1 MNRFHIGIDT
11 RVELPA
17 SIAVWKY
24 EATRGVLWLS
34 PSREFKIN
42 PSMGRNL
49 WFLDECWSKSF
60 KRRCS
65 NGCVSEWKLVVVNPW
80 VEPQRWE
87 LEAVRVDAVI
97 SRKGKITREQ
107 MEKSAGRLKIIART
121 GVGVDPSRVDL
132 EAAKEFKIWVT
143 NQPGS
148 NAVSVAELVFG
159 QMIALVRH
167 THEANRAV
175 KENRWSDYLKFIGTE
190 LAGKTIGIVGMGNI
204 GARMALRARA
214 FEMDFLVYDPYIPE
228 SHVTALGGKWVS
240 LRELLSD
247 SDFVTIHCPLNRETR
262 GMVGEKDLASMKPSA
277 YLINAARGGI
287 VDEKALC
294 SALQQKK
301 IAGAALDVIAEE
313 PPEKDHPLFKL
324 DNVLW
329 TPHLGAVTLEATE
342 RGEWG
347 AAEEVIRVLEGK
359 RPKNPVV
366 DADAA
371 RLLLP
376 A

>member
-1 MNRFHIGIDT
+1 MGLR
-11 RVELPA
+11 RVLVEEFQP
-17 SIAVWKY
+17 
-24 EATRGVLWLS
+24 EVLKWL
-34 PSREFKIN
+34 RE
-42 PSMGRNL
+42 RA
-49 WFLDECWSKSF
+49 D
-60 KRRCS
+60 
-65 NGCVSEWKLVVVNPW
+65 LVVVNPW

-87 LEAVRVDAVI
+87 LEVTRVDAVI

-107 MEKSAGRLKIIART
+107 MERSGGRLKIIART

-167 THEANRAV
+167 THAANRAV
-175 KENRWSDYLKFIGTE
+175 KDNRWSDYLKFIGTE
-190 LAGKTIGIVGMGNI
+190 LAGKTIGIIGLGNI
-204 GARMALRARA
+204 GMRVALRARA
-214 FEMDFLVYDPYIPE
+214 FEMDALVTDPYIPE
-228 SHVTALGGKWVS
+228 SHVTSLGGKWVG
-240 LRELLSD
+240 LEELLSE
-247 SDFVTIHCPLNRETR
+247 SDFVTIHCPLNGETR
-262 GMVGEKDLASMKPSA
+262 SMIGRKELALMKRSA
-277 YLINAARGGI
+277 FLINAARGGI
-287 VDEKALC
+287 IDEDALC
-294 SALQQKK
+294 AVLREAK
-301 IAGAALDVIAEE
+301 IAGAALDVIANE
-313 PPEKDHPLFKL
+313 PPARNHPLIEL

-329 TPHLGAVTLEATE
+329 TPHLGAVTLEASE

-347 AAEEVIRVLEGK
+347 AAQEVIRVLESK

-366 DADAA
+366 DADEA

>member
-1 MNRFHIGIDT
+1 MSLGRILVEEFQPEVLKWLRE
-11 RVELPA
+11 RVEL
-17 SIAVWKY
+17 I
-24 EATRGVLWLS
+24 
-34 PSREFKIN
+34 
-42 PSMGRNL
+42 
-49 WFLDECWSKSF
+49 
-60 KRRCS
+60 
-65 NGCVSEWKLVVVNPW
+65 VVNPW
-80 VEPQRWE
+80 VEPERWE
-87 LEAVRVDAVI
+87 LEAARVDGII

-132 EAAKEFKIWVT
+132 EAAKELKVWVT

-167 THEANRAV
+167 THEADRAV
-175 KENRWSDYLKFIGTE
+175 KANRWSDYLKFLGTE
-190 LAGKTIGIVGMGNI
+190 LAGKTLGIIGMGNI
-204 GARMALRARA
+204 GARLALRARA
-214 FEMDFLVYDPYIPE
+214 FEMDLLVYDPYIPE

-240 LRELLSD
+240 LSELLAAAD
-247 SDFVTIHCPLNRETR
+247 IVTIHCPLNRETR
-262 GMVGEKDLASMKPSA
+262 GMVGAKELALMKRSA
-277 YLINAARGGI
+277 FLINAARGGI
-287 VDEKALC
+287 VEEKALYE
-294 SALQQKK
+294 ALQQKK
-301 IAGAALDVIAEE
+301 ITGAALDVIAEE
-313 PPEKDHPLFKL
+313 PPAKDHPLFKL

-329 TPHLGAVTLEATE
+329 TPHVGALTLEATV

-347 AAEEVIRVLEGK
+347 AAEEIIRVLERK

-366 DADAA
+366 DADEA

>member
-1 MNRFHIGIDT
+1 MALGRVLVEEFQADVLQWLRE
-11 RVELPA
+11 RVE
-17 SIAVWKY
+17 
-24 EATRGVLWLS
+24 
-34 PSREFKIN
+34 
-42 PSMGRNL
+42 
-49 WFLDECWSKSF
+49 
-60 KRRCS
+60 
-65 NGCVSEWKLVVVNPW
+65 LVVVNPW

-87 LEAVRVDAVI
+87 LEASRVDAVI

-107 MEKSAGRLKIIART
+107 MAKSAGRLRIIART

-132 EAAKEFKIWVT
+132 EAAKELKIWVT

-175 KENRWSDYLKFIGTE
+175 KENRWSDYLKFIGSE
-190 LAGKTIGIVGMGNI
+190 LAGKTLGIIGMGNI

-214 FEMDFLVYDPYIPE
+214 FEMNFLVYDPYIPE

-240 LRELLSD
+240 LHELLAD

-262 GMVGEKDLASMKPSA
+262 GIVGQKGLALMKPSA
-277 YLINAARGGI
+277 FLLNAARGGI
-287 VDEKALC
+287 VDEDALC
-294 SALQQKK
+294 RVLQQKK
-301 IAGAALDVIAEE
+301 IAGAALDVIADE
-313 PPEKDHPLFKL
+313 PPAKDHPLFKL

-329 TPHLGAVTLEATE
+329 TPHLGAVTLEASQ

-347 AAEEVIRVLEGK
+347 AAEEVIRVLERK

-366 DADAA
+366 DADEAC
-371 RLLLP
+371 LLLP

>member
-1 MNRFHIGIDT
+1 MVLGRVLVEEFQPEVLKWLRE
-11 RVELPA
+11 RVE
-17 SIAVWKY
+17 
-24 EATRGVLWLS
+24 
-34 PSREFKIN
+34 
-42 PSMGRNL
+42 
-49 WFLDECWSKSF
+49 
-60 KRRCS
+60 
-65 NGCVSEWKLVVVNPW
+65 LVVVNPW

-87 LEAVRVDAVI
+87 LEAVCVDAVI

-190 LAGKTIGIVGMGNI
+190 LAGKTLGIVGMGNI

-247 SDFVTIHCPLNRETR
+247 SDFVTIHCPLNRETH

-287 VDEKALC
+287 VDENALC
-294 SALQQKK
+294 GTLQQKK
-301 IAGAALDVIAEE
+301 IAGAALDVIADE
-313 PPEKDHPLFKL
+313 PPEKDHRLFKL

-347 AAEEVIRVLEGK
+347 AAEEVIRVLERK

-376 A
+376 V